1 MFYIFKFYEMRY
13 KLSGTKVFR
22 ITTFLFCLFFSIAAS
37 AQVKVTGK
45 VINKKTNTPIADAS
59 ILEKGSSAGTASTAN
74 GTFTLNVKSGKS
86 TILISYVGFL
96 TQEIPLNG
104 KTSIDV
110 ALQEDAKGIDEVV
123 IIGYQ
128 NATRRTT
135 SAAISSV
142 KGKDIENTPYPTFDA
157 MLQGRVAGLN
167 ILSVSAEPG
176 AAGIVNI
183 RGNSSVANSSGTGT
197 ATGISAPLYV
207 IDGVVFDVS
216 DLRTA
221 YGNSNPLAA
230 INPNDIESID
240 VLRDASA
247 AAIYGARA
255 ANGVI
260 IVKTVR
266 PKNGRPQF
274 RFSSYVGLSTQPAM
288 KPVIIGAEE
297 RRLKMDILRQQ
308 ATYTQQGVMNQF
320 LTDSLNPAFN
330 NATDFQDLFFN
341 DAMLRNVDFSV
352 AGSSAGMS
360 YRLSLNSYS
369 EDGIQPGF
377 NVTRFAP
384 RLYVSMKPSK
394 NVEIT
399 SDIYMGFVKEQRGDG
414 TGNVTPYNIQ
424 SFPSSF
430 WQIDDVT
437 RNNYAGKNDKV
448 RDDAK
453 TNSINGNL
461 RLTWKLL
468 DNVTFISS
476 LSYNLGFV
484 RRDYLRD
491 RSVVAN
497 NRSDAFLTESNSSR
511 YEVENYATW
520 SKSFGASQD
529 HSLSVLV
536 GQGFEEQVVKS
547 TSANANGIPFD
558 AIRVIAGVPTGP
570 NLNVSTNYEDRSRV
584 SYFTRASYNYK
595 GKYGADVSFRR
606 DASSR
611 YAPSSRWGTFPSFS
625 ARWNISDEPFFKKLN
640 KVISFAKLRF
650 SYGVTGRDP
659 GGYYAQYRQLS
670 TNMNYPSSSLGFGAA
685 GNIITYGGIT
695 AVTPNYAGAAPAT
708 NITWERAPQTNF
720 GLDLNFLKDRIS
732 LSVDLYHKAN
742 KDLIFNIPVP
752 ITTGYTSATNN
763 FVDIAN
769 RGIEISINT
778 NNLSER
784 SALKWQT
791 SLNLAFNDNYVTKLP
806 DGNRDFTYGPVFLSR
821 LLTIGQPLY
830 GFRVFQIDGVYPRTG
845 NVPVDPLTG
854 LRTRIYGGAQFIG
867 GDNAK
872 RDINGDYNVDNNDMI
887 VQGDPNTKVYGGFI
901 NTFTYKRFTLQLLTT
916 FILGRSVWNGYLS
929 DKLAS
934 ASNNPPNFFGTRSG
948 PAAEFNNLNLWV
960 NPGDQASLGSLFST
974 NDQWTIRS
982 SMFVEDA
989 SFFRIKTANLS
1000 YSLPVGEKLKKA
1012 GVRMIRFYG
1021 VADNIGVF
1029 YGANLPDPE
1038 NIGVDGFTTA
1048 NGYPVPRKF
1057 TLGLDIQF

>member
-1 MFYIFKFYEMRY
+1 MRH
-13 KLSGTKVFR
+13 KLSIGKILRAASLLCIIFSSFIANGQTKV
-22 ITTFLFCLFFSIAAS
+22 SG
-37 AQVKVTGK
+37 KVT
-45 VINKKTNTPIADAS
+45 IKKGNAPLADVS
-59 ILEKGSSAGTASTAN
+59 VVEKGSSAGTATSAA
-74 GTFTLNVKSGKS
+74 GTFTLNVKTAKS
-86 TILISYVGFL
+86 ILVISYVGYI
-96 TQEIPLNG
+96 TQEVPVNG
-104 KTSIDV
+104 RNTIDV
-110 ALQEDAKGIDEVV
+110 VLEEDAKGIDDVV

-128 NATRRTT
+128 NSTRRST

-167 ILSVSAEPG
+167 VLSVSAEPG
-176 AAGIVNI
+176 ASGIVNI
-183 RGNSSVANSSGTGT
+183 RGNSSVAGSNGAGA
-197 ATGISAPLYV
+197 ATGVSAPLYV

-266 PKNGRPQF
+266 PKGGRPQF
-274 RFSSYVGLSTQPAM
+274 RASSYVGLTTKPGM

-297 RRLKMDILRQQ
+297 RRLKMDILRDQ
-308 ATYTQQGVMNQF
+308 ASYTQQGALSQF

-330 NATDFQDLFFN
+330 NATDFQDLFFK
-341 DAMLRNVDFSV
+341 DAFLRNIDFSV
-352 AGSSAGMS
+352 AGSNSGMS

-369 EDGIQPGF
+369 ESGLQPGF
-377 NVTRFAP
+377 GFQRLAP
-384 RLYVSMKPSK
+384 RLFVSMKPSK

-399 SDIYMGFVKEQRGDG
+399 SDTYMGFVKEQRGDG

-424 SFPSSF
+424 TFPSSF
-430 WQIDDVT
+430 WRIDDVT

-453 TNSINGNL
+453 TTSISGNL
-461 RLTWKLL
+461 RMTWKPIE
-468 DNVTFISS
+468 NITFISS

-497 NRSDAFLTESNSSR
+497 NRSDAFLTESNTSR
-511 YEVENYATW
+511 YEIENYATW
-520 SKSFGASQD
+520 SKSFGTGLD
-529 HSLSVLV
+529 HNVSVLV
-536 GQGFEEQVVKS
+536 GQGVEEQVVKS

-570 NLNVSTNYEDRSRV
+570 NLNVSTNYEDRSRI
-584 SYFTRASYNYK
+584 SYFTRASYNFK
-595 GKYGADVSFRR
+595 GKYGIDASFRR

-611 YAPSSRWGTFPSFS
+611 YAPTSRWGAFPAFS
-625 ARWNISDEPFFKKLN
+625 ARWNISDEPFFRKFSKI
-640 KVISFAKLRF
+640 VSFAKLRF

-670 TNMNYPSSSLGFGAA
+670 TNVGYPTASLGFGAA
-685 GNIITYGGIT
+685 GNIITYGGVT
-695 AVTPNYAGAAPAT
+695 AVTPNYTGAAPAT
-708 NITWERAPQTNF
+708 NITWEKAPQTNL
-720 GLDLNFLKDRIS
+720 GIDMNFLRDRIS
-732 LSVDLYHKAN
+732 LSVDLYHKAS

-752 ITTGYTSATNN
+752 ITTGYTTATNN

-769 RGIEISINT
+769 RGIEISLNT

-784 SALKWQT
+784 SKLKWQT
-791 SLNLAFNDNYVTKLP
+791 SLNVAFNDNYVTKLP
-806 DGNRDFTYGPVFLSR
+806 DGNRDFVYGPVFLSR
-821 LLTIGQPLY
+821 KLTIGKPLY
-830 GFRVFQIDGVYPRTG
+830 GFQVFKINGVYPTTG
-845 NVPVDPLTG
+845 DVPVDPLTG
-854 LRTRIYGGAQFIG
+854 LRTRIYSGAQFIG

-872 RDINGDYNVDNNDMI
+872 MDINGDYNVDDNDMV

-901 NTFTYKRFTLQLLTT
+901 NTLTYKGFSLQILST

-948 PAAEFNNLNLWV
+948 PAAEFNDLNLWRRT
-960 NPGDQASLGSLFST
+960 GDIASLGSLFST
-974 NDQWTIRS
+974 TDPWTIRS
-982 SMFVEDA
+982 STFVEDA
-989 SFFRIKTANLS
+989 SFFRIKTINLS
-1000 YSLPVGEKLKKA
+1000 YSFPVSERLKKA
-1012 GVRMIRFYG
+1012 GIRMIRLYG
-1021 VADNIGVF
+1021 VADNLKVF

-1038 NIGVDGFTTA
+1038 SIGVDGFTTA
-1048 NGYPVPRKF
+1048 NGYPTPKKF

>member
-1 MFYIFKFYEMRY
+1 MSNATRLIIRKHLFMFVLAIF
-13 KLSGTKVFR
+13 SC
-22 ITTFLFCLFFSIAAS
+22 ITAS

-45 VINKKTNTPIADAS
+45 ILNKKTNAPIANVA
-59 ILEKGSSAGTASTAN
+59 IIEKGGTN
-74 GTFTLNVKSGKS
+74 GTESAENGSFTLNVKNLNATLVVSSLGY
-86 TILISYVGFL
+86 T
-96 TQEIPLNG
+96 TQEVKLGG
-104 KTSIDV
+104 KTNFDISLD
-110 ALQEDAKGIDEVV
+110 EDIKGIDDVV

-128 NATRRTT
+128 NSTRRTT

-142 KGKDIENTPYPTFDA
+142 KGKDIENTPYATFDQ

-167 ILSVSAEPG
+167 VLSVSAEPG

-183 RGNSSVANSSGTGT
+183 RGNSSVANASGSGT
-197 ATGISAPLYV
+197 ATGVSAPLYV

-221 YGNSNPLAA
+221 YGNSNPLAV

-260 IVKTVR
+260 IVKTVK

-274 RFSSYVGLSTQPAM
+274 RLSSYVGLTTRPAF

-297 RRLKMDILRQQ
+297 RRLKMDILRAQ
-308 ATYTQQGVMNQF
+308 ATYTQQGNLSQF

-330 NATDFQDLFFN
+330 NATDFQDLFFQ
-341 DAMLRNVDFSV
+341 DAILRNIDFSV
-352 AGSSAGMS
+352 AGSSQTAS
-360 YRLSLNSYS
+360 YRLSLNSYD
-369 EDGIQPGF
+369 EKGIQPGF
-377 NVTRFAP
+377 GITRVSP

-394 NVEIT
+394 NVEVT
-399 SDIYMGFVKEQRGDG
+399 SDTYMGFIKEQRGDG

-424 SFPSSF
+424 TFPSSF

-437 RNNYAGKNDKV
+437 RNNYAGKNDRV
-448 RDDAK
+448 RDDAS
-453 TNSINGNL
+453 TTSINGNL

-468 DNVTFISS
+468 ENVTFISS

-497 NRSDAFLTESNSSR
+497 NRSDAFLTESNSKR
-511 YEVENYATW
+511 YEIENYATW
-520 SKSFGASQD
+520 SKSFGRSLD

-536 GQGFEEQVVKS
+536 GQGAEEQVVKS

-558 AIRVIAGVPTGP
+558 AIRILTGVATGP
-570 NLNVSTNYEDRSRV
+570 NLNVNTNYEDRSRV

-595 GKYGADVSFRR
+595 GKYGVDVSYRR

-611 YAPSSRWGTFPSFS
+611 YAPSSRWGTFPAFS
-625 ARWNISDEPFFKKLN
+625 ARWNISDEPFFKKIS
-640 KVISFAKLRF
+640 KVVSFAKLRF

-659 GGYYAQYRQLS
+659 GNYYAQYRQLS
-670 TNMNYPSSSLGFGAA
+670 TNMNYPGSSLGSGAA

-695 AVTPNYAGAAPAT
+695 AVTPNYVGAAPAT
-708 NITWERAPQTNF
+708 NISWEQSPQTNL
-720 GLDLNFLKDRIS
+720 GIDMNFLKDRIS
-732 LSVDLYHKAN
+732 LSVDLYN
-742 KDLIFNIPVP
+742 KESKNLIFNIPVP
-752 ITTGYTSATNN
+752 ITTGYTTATNN

-769 RGIEISINT
+769 RGIEISLNT
-778 NNLSER
+778 NNLSAK
-784 SALKWQT
+784 SKFQWQT
-791 SLNLAFNDNYVTKLP
+791 SLNLAFNDNFVTKLP

-821 LLTIGQPLY
+821 LLTIGRPLY
-830 GFRVFQIDGVYPRTG
+830 GFRVFRIDGVYPTTG
-845 NVPVDPLTG
+845 DVPVDPLTG
-854 LRTRIYGGAQFIG
+854 LRTRIYGGAQFQG

-872 RDINGDYNVDNNDMI
+872 ADINGDYNVDNEDMV

-901 NTFTYKRFTLQLLTT
+901 NTFTYKGFSLQLLTT
-916 FILGRSVWNGYLS
+916 FALGRSVWNGYLS

-934 ASNNPPNFFGTRSG
+934 ASNNPPVFFGTRSG
-948 PAAEFNNLNLWV
+948 PAAEFNGLNLWTR
-960 NPGDQASLGSLFST
+960 PGDQATLGSLFST
-974 NDQWTIRS
+974 TDPWTIRS
-982 SMFVEDA
+982 SLFVEDA
-989 SFFRIKTANLS
+989 SFFRIRTANLS
-1000 YSLPVGEKLKKA
+1000 YTFRVSEKLKKL
-1012 GVRMIRFYG
+1012 GVRMIRIYG
-1021 VADNIGVF
+1021 VADNIAVF
-1029 YGANLPDPE
+1029 HGANLPDPE
-1038 NIGVDGFTTA
+1038 NIGIDGFTTA
-1048 NGYPVPRKF
+1048 NGYPVPKKF

>member
-1 MFYIFKFYEMRY
+1 MSKATRFIIRKH
-13 KLSGTKVFR
+13 
-22 ITTFLFCLFFSIAAS
+22 LFMLMLLFFTCIAAQ
-37 AQVKVTGK
+37 AQVKITGK
-45 VINKKTNTPIADAS
+45 ILNKKTNTPVAGVAVV
-59 ILEKGSSAGTASTAN
+59 EKGGTNGTESLEN
-74 GTFTLNVKSGKS
+74 GTFSLNVKNGNA
-86 TILISYVGFL
+86 TLVISSLGFAS
-96 TQEIPLNG
+96 QEIKLAG
-104 KTSIDV
+104 KTNVEVSLD
-110 ALQEDAKGIDEVV
+110 EDIKGIDDVV

-128 NATRRTT
+128 NSTRRTT
-135 SAAISSV
+135 SAAIASV

-167 ILSVSAEPG
+167 VLSVSAEPG
-176 AAGIVNI
+176 ASGIVNI
-183 RGNSSVANSSGTGT
+183 RGNSSVAGSNGAGT
-197 ATGISAPLYV
+197 ATGVSAPLYV

-260 IVKTVR
+260 IVKTVK
-266 PKNGRPQF
+266 PKGGKPQF
-274 RFSSYVGLSTQPAM
+274 RLSSYIGLTTKPSF

-297 RRLKMDILRQQ
+297 RRLKMDILREQ
-308 ATYTQQGVMNQF
+308 ATYLQQGQLSQF

-330 NATDFQDLFFN
+330 NATDFQDLFFK
-341 DAMLRNVDFSV
+341 DAILRNVDFSV
-352 AGSSAGMS
+352 AGSNQGMS
-360 YRLSLNSYS
+360 YRLSLNSYQ
-369 EDGIQPGF
+369 EDGLQPGF
-377 NVTRFAP
+377 YIKRLAP

-394 NVEIT
+394 NMEFT
-399 SDIYMGFVKEQRGDG
+399 SDTYLGFVKEQRGDG

-424 SFPSSF
+424 TFPSSF
-430 WQIDDVT
+430 WRIDDVT
-437 RNNYAGKNDKV
+437 RNNYAGKNDKI
-448 RDDAK
+448 RDDAR
-453 TNSINGNL
+453 TTSINGNL

-468 DNVTFISS
+468 ENVTFVSS

-491 RSVVAN
+491 RTTTTN
-497 NRSDAFLTESNSSR
+497 NVSTASLNESNSSR
-511 YEVENYATW
+511 YELENYATW
-520 SKSFGASQD
+520 NKSFGKGMD
-529 HSLSVLV
+529 HNVSVLV
-536 GQGFEEQVVKS
+536 GTGVEEQVVKS
-547 TSANANGIPFD
+547 TTASAIGIPFD

-570 NLNVSTNYEDRSRV
+570 NLSVGTTFEDRSRM

-595 GKYGADVSFRR
+595 GKYGIDASFRR

-611 YAPSSRWGTFPSFS
+611 YAPTSRWGTFPAFS
-625 ARWNISDEPFFKKLN
+625 ARWNISDEPFFRKVN

-659 GGYYAQYRQLS
+659 GGPGGYYAQYRQLI
-670 TNMNYPSSSLGFGAA
+670 TNVGYPTGSLGAGAA
-685 GNIITYGGIT
+685 GNIVTYGGVT

-708 NITWERAPQTNF
+708 NITWEKAPQTNF
-720 GLDLNFLKDRIS
+720 GIDLNFFKDRFS
-732 LSVDLYHKAN
+732 LSVDLYHKAS

-752 ITTGYTSATNN
+752 ITTGYTTATNN

-769 RGIEISINT
+769 RGIEISLTT
-778 NNLSER
+778 NNLSDK
-784 SALKWQT
+784 SPLKWQT

-806 DGNRDFTYGPVFLSR
+806 DGNRDFVYGPIFLSR
-821 LLTIGQPLY
+821 KLTIGKPLY
-830 GFRVFQIDGVYPRTG
+830 GFQVFKINGVYPTTAD
-845 NVPVDPLTG
+845 VPVDPLTG
-854 LRTRIYGGAQFIG
+854 LRTRIYSGAQFSG

-872 RDINGDYNVDNNDMI
+872 QDINGDYNVDDNDMI

-901 NTFTYKRFTLQLLTT
+901 NTLTYKGFSVQILST

-948 PAAEFNNLNLWV
+948 PAAEFNDLNLWRR
-960 NPGDQASLGSLFST
+960 PGDVATLGSLFST
-974 NDQWTIRS
+974 TDPWTIRS

-989 SFFRIKTANLS
+989 SFFRIKTINLS
-1000 YSLPVGEKLKKA
+1000 YNIPVSAGLKKM
-1012 GVRMIRFYG
+1012 GVRMLRLYG
-1021 VADNIGVF
+1021 VADNLKVF

-1038 NIGVDGFTTA
+1038 SIGIDGFTTA
-1048 NGYPVPRKF
+1048 NGYPTPKKF
-1057 TLGLDIQF
+1057 TIGLDIQF

>member
-1 MFYIFKFYEMRY
+1 MSRATRFIMR
-13 KLSGTKVFR
+13 KH
-22 ITTFLFCLFFSIAAS
+22 LFMLMLALFSCFVAN
-37 AQVKVTGK
+37 AQVKITGK
-45 VINKKTNTPIADAS
+45 ILNKKTNTPLAGVAVV
-59 ILEKGSSAGTASTAN
+59 EKGGTNGTETLEN
-74 GTFTLNVKSGKS
+74 GTFSLNVKNGNA
-86 TILISYVGFL
+86 TLVISSLGFA
-96 TQEIPLNG
+96 TQEVKLAG
-104 KTSIDV
+104 KTNLDV
-110 ALQEDAKGIDEVV
+110 SLDEDIKGIDDVV

-128 NATRRTT
+128 NSTRRTT

-167 ILSVSAEPG
+167 VLSVSAEPG

-183 RGNSSVANSSGTGT
+183 RGNSSVANASGGGT
-197 ATGISAPLYV
+197 ATGVSAPLYV

-260 IVKTVR
+260 IVKTVK
-266 PKNGRPQF
+266 PKGGRPQF
-274 RFSSYVGLSTQPAM
+274 RLSSYVGITTKPSM
-288 KPVIIGAEE
+288 KPVIVGAEE
-297 RRLKMDILRQQ
+297 RRLKMDILREQ
-308 ATYTQQGVMNQF
+308 ATYQQQGVMSQF

-330 NATDFQDLFFN
+330 NATDFQDLFFQ
-341 DAMLRNVDFSV
+341 DAILRNIDFSI
-352 AGSSAGMS
+352 AGSTQAMS

-369 EDGIQPGF
+369 ENGLQPGF
-377 NVTRFAP
+377 GIKRLAP

-399 SDIYMGFVKEQRGDG
+399 SDTYMGFVKEQRGDG

-424 SFPSSF
+424 TFPSSF

-448 RDDAK
+448 RDDAR
-453 TNSINGNL
+453 TTSINGNL
-461 RLTWKLL
+461 RLTWKPFE
-468 DNVTFISS
+468 NITFISS

-491 RSVVAN
+491 RSVVTN

-511 YEVENYATW
+511 YEIENYATW
-520 SKSFGASQD
+520 SKSFGTGMD
-529 HSLSVLV
+529 HSVSVLV
-536 GQGFEEQVVKS
+536 GQGAEEQIVKS

-558 AIRVIAGVPTGP
+558 AIRIIAGVPTGP

-595 GKYGADVSFRR
+595 GKYGVDVSFRR

-611 YAPSSRWGTFPSFS
+611 YAPTSRWGTFPAFS
-625 ARWNISDEPFFKKLN
+625 ARWNISDEPFFKKLS
-640 KVISFAKLRF
+640 KVISFAKVRY

-670 TNMNYPSSSLGFGAA
+670 TNMNYPTSSLGFGAA

-695 AVTPNYAGAAPAT
+695 AVTPSYTGAAPAT
-708 NITWERAPQTNF
+708 NITWEKSPQTNL
-720 GLDLNFLKDRIS
+720 GIDMNFLRDRIS
-732 LSVDLYHKAN
+732 LSVDFYHKAS

-752 ITTGYTSATNN
+752 VTTGYTTATNN

-769 RGIEISINT
+769 RGIEISLNT
-778 NNLSER
+778 NNLSDR
-784 SALKWQT
+784 SPLKWQT
-791 SLNLAFNDNYVTKLP
+791 SLNVAFNDNYVTKLP

-821 LLTIGQPLY
+821 ILTIGQPLY
-830 GFRVFQIDGVYPRTG
+830 GYRVFNINGVYPTTG
-845 NVPVDPLTG
+845 DVPVDPLTG

-872 RDINGDYNVDNNDMI
+872 QDINGDYNVDDNDMI
-887 VQGDPNTKVYGGFI
+887 VQGDPNTKIYGGFI
-901 NTFTYKRFTLQLLTT
+901 NTLTYKGFSVQILST

-948 PAAEFNNLNLWV
+948 PAAEFNGLNLWRR
-960 NPGDQASLGSLFST
+960 PGDIATLGSLFST
-974 NDQWTIRS
+974 NDPWTIRS

-989 SFFRIKTANLS
+989 SFFRIKTVNLS
-1000 YSLPVGEKLKKA
+1000 YSFPVSERLKKL
-1012 GVRMIRFYG
+1012 GIRMIRLYG
-1021 VADNIGVF
+1021 VADNLKVF

-1038 NIGVDGFTTA
+1038 SIGIDGFTTA
-1048 NGYPVPRKF
+1048 NGYPVPKKF